1 MNRGALL
8 FVHILLLDMDI
19 VEVYTFDMVSLPIL
33 PLKTKA
39 PLLVNTNTILSFTIS
54 FQRSFLGYGGRV
66 GAVFGVQLH
75 FAGGKACGQ
84 GGRTS
89 PYLFS
94 INPCSTFSV

>member
-1 MNRGALL
+1 
-8 FVHILLLDMDI
+8 MDI

-84 GGRTS
+84 GGRFANR
-89 PYLFS
+89 PYFFS
-94 INPCSTFSV
+94 INPRSTLSV